1 MLDTIQQ
8 DKIRKAFNNGCLRVR
23 SVSPCGDTAWK
34 RVEAVHRHD
43 VGSETIVEV
52 STFQGSAVLTGG
64 HRVFLSP
71 TKKIEAEHLRPGDT
85 SNGVQVQAV
94 RKLPARQCMYDI
106 TAADWHNFVLY
117 RSGLLVSNSPDRN
130 YHFRPPAHEETI
142 RQFNRVFGFLW
153 EDEELVEYL
162 ERGLDMVIAAPPR
175 TPFQDINQLYLY
187 KPEWKTL
194 LLTGA
199 MWFALNALRLNWIVD
214 EFDYSIGG
222 VSLSI
227 DKASKYE
234 AAASSAS
241 DQFDKM
247 LENAKA
253 TVKVTRGLQ
262 QPKYGTGIRS
272 AFGPYTGRGVLT
284 PAKFIGF

>member
-1 MLDTIQQ
+1 LV
-8 DKIRKAFNNGCLRVR
+8 A
-23 SVSPCGDTAWK
+23 
-34 RVEAVHRHD
+34 
-43 VGSETIVEV
+43 
-52 STFQGSAVLTGG
+52 TGG
-64 HRVFLSP
+64 HRIYKNPDPADAVDTETL
-71 TKKIEAEHLRPGDT
+71 KAGDRIM
-85 SNGVQVQAV
+85 GVVDGVLTYMRLTAV
-94 RKLPARQCMYDI
+94 RQLLDRQWMYDL
-106 TAADWHNFVLY
+106 TVEDNHNLIPTSA
-117 RSGLLVSNSPDRN
+117 RICCKNSPDRN
-130 YHFRPPAHEETI
+130 YHFRPPTHEETI
-142 RQFNRVFGFLW
+142 QQFNRVFGFLW

-162 ERGLDMVIAAPPR
+162 DRGLDMVIAAPPR
-175 TPFQDINQLYLY
+175 TPFQGIDQLVLY

-234 AAASSAS
+234 SAASSAS

-247 LENAKA
+247 LEKAKL
-253 TVKVTRGLQ
+253 TVKVIKGLQ
-262 QPKYGTGIRS
+262 QPKYGIGIRS
-272 AFGPYTGRGVLT
+272 AFGPYTGAGVLT